1 MCGVCGIYEYKSHQ
15 PVDRQILAA
24 MLCVLHHRGPDD
36 DGLFF
41 DGDLALGMRRL
52 SIIDVDGG
60 KQPIG
65 NEDGSVITVFNGEI
79 YNYPSLRED
88 LDSRGHKLLTA
99 SDTEVI
105 VHLYEDFGDECVQ
118 HLRGMFGF
126 AIWDARKRRLLLAR
140 DRLGIKPLYYT
151 QAGGRLIFG
160 SEIKAILQHPSVEV
174 RLNVEGLNR
183 FLSLKYVPAP
193 QTMFEG
199 IHALPPGCVLV
210 CDAHGMQIRR
220 YWDLSF
226 ANHQSGHVREEAYA
240 EQLEALLRESVKLHL
255 ISDVPFGAFL
265 SGGVDSSTI
274 VALMSQY
281 LSRPVRTYSVGFDGC
296 GEQFSELPY
305 ARLVA
310 KKFQT
315 DHHEVLI
322 RPAHLIEFAEKVAW
336 HLDQPLAEHATLA
349 NYMVAELASRDV
361 KMVLTGEGG
370 DELFAGY
377 ARYAGERMAPFFG
390 RIPKIARSM
399 ALAAGAHLPGLRRQK
414 LALYA
419 LSQGTEAARFANWF
433 PLYNSEMKLALLSE
447 DLRESFGGC
456 GADSV
461 FEEHLRRTNATEP
474 LNRMLYVDT
483 KLWLPDLLLARGD
496 KTSMAVSLEA
506 RVPLLDHKLVE
517 FAASL
522 PPRMKLK
529 GLARKYLL
537 KKVSSRWLPPEII
550 HRKKQGFPM
559 PVSLW
564 LRNEARTFVRD
575 VLSPSVLRRRGLF
588 NPAFV
593 EKLIQHHERGFA
605 DHGSLLWGLISVEL
619 WQRVFMDSR
628 MRAVEAPGA
637 LTAPAFAG

>member
-1 MCGVCGIYEYKSHQ
+1 MCGICGIYEFKTHRS
-15 PVDRQILAA
+15 VDQQFLGD
-24 MLCVLHHRGPDD
+24 MLQVLHHRGPDD
-36 DGLFF
+36 AGVFF
-41 DGDLALGMRRL
+41 DRDLAIGMRRL

-65 NEDGSVITVFNGEI
+65 NEDGSVVTVFNGEI
-79 YNYPSLRED
+79 YNFQSVREE
-88 LDSRGHKLLTA
+88 LKGRGHRLATA

-105 VHLYEDFGDECVQ
+105 VHLYEDFGEECVR

-126 AIWDARKRRLLLAR
+126 AVWDSRRRRLLLAR

-160 SEIKAILQHPSVEV
+160 SEIKAILQHPSVQV
-174 RLNVEGLNR
+174 FLNR
-183 FLSLKYVPAP
+183 EALNNFLSLKYVPAP

-199 IHALPPGCVLV
+199 IHALPPGCLLT
-210 CDAHGMQIRR
+210 CDGNGVKVRR

-226 ANHQSGHVREEAYA
+226 SNDKNGDVPEEAYA
-240 EQLEALLRESVKLHL
+240 EQLEVLLRESVKLHL

-265 SGGVDSSTI
+265 SGGLDSSTI
-274 VALMSQY
+274 VALMSQI
-281 LSRPVRTYSVGFDGC
+281 LSEPVKTYSVGFEGH
-296 GEQFSELPY
+296 GESFSELPY
-305 ARLVA
+305 ARAVA
-310 KKFQT
+310 DKFKT
-315 DHHEVLI
+315 DHHEVFI
-322 RPAHLIEFAEKVAW
+322 RSTDLTRLAEKVIW

-377 ARYAGERMAPFFG
+377 ARYSGERLSPFFQ
-390 RIPKIARSM
+390 RIPKAAKSL
-399 ALAAGAHLPGLRRQK
+399 ALAASSHLPGLRRQK

-419 LSQGTEAARFANWF
+419 LSQTDEVARFVNWF
-433 PLYNSEMKLALLSE
+433 PLFNSEMKQAVVSEELKDSLSGYDADYVFGQHLACT
-447 DLRESFGGC
+447 DAR
-456 GADSV
+456 
-461 FEEHLRRTNATEP
+461 EP

-496 KTSMAVSLEA
+496 KMSMAVSVEA

-522 PPRMKLK
+522 PQNLKVK

-537 KKVSSRWLPPEII
+537 KKVSSRWLPQEII

-559 PVSLW
+559 PSSLW
-564 LRNEARTFVRD
+564 LRGEARSFVRD
-575 VLSPSVLRRRGLF
+575 VLSPMAVRRRGLF
-588 NPAFV
+588 NPLFV
-593 EKLIQHHERGFA
+593 EKLIQEHESGFA
-605 DHGSLLWGLISVEL
+605 DHGSLLWGLMNVEL
-619 WQRVFMDSR
+619 WQRVFMDSQVR
-628 MRAVEAPGA
+628 PQRKTQTFAAQAV
-637 LTAPAFAG
+637 

>member
-1 MCGVCGIYEYKSHQ
+1 MCGVCGIYEYKSHK
-15 PVDRQILAA
+15 PVNQQILAA
-24 MLCVLHHRGPDD
+24 MLRVLHHRGPDD
-36 DGLFF
+36 DGLYF
-41 DGDLALGMRRL
+41 DHDLALGMRRL
-52 SIIDVDGG
+52 SIIDLDGG
-60 KQPIG
+60 KQPIC

-79 YNYPSLRED
+79 YNYQSLREE
-88 LDSRGHKLLTA
+88 LDNRGHKLATS

-160 SEIKAILQHPSVEV
+160 SEIKAILQHPSVQV
-174 RLNVEGLNR
+174 LLNLEALNN

-199 IHALPPGCVLV
+199 IHALPPGCLLV
-210 CDAHGMQIRR
+210 CDAHGIQIRR

-226 ANHQSGHVREEAYA
+226 ANHRNGHVQEETYA
-240 EQLEALLRESVKLHL
+240 EQLEALLRESVKIHL

-265 SGGVDSSTI
+265 SGGLDSSTI
-274 VALMSQY
+274 VALMSQF
-281 LSRPVRTYSVGFDGC
+281 LSRPVRTYSVGFDGT
-296 GEQFSELPY
+296 GEEFSELPY

-310 KKFQT
+310 KKLQT

-322 RPAHLIEFAEKVAW
+322 RPTHLIEHAEKVAW
-336 HLDQPLAEHATLA
+336 HLDQPLAEFATLA

-377 ARYAGERMAPFFG
+377 ARYAGERLAPFFH
-390 RIPKIARSM
+390 RIPNVAKSL
-399 ALAAGAHLPGLRRQK
+399 ALTASAHLPGLRRQK

-419 LSQGTEAARFANWF
+419 LSQDDEAARFVNWF
-433 PLYNSEMKLALLSE
+433 PLYNTELKRALLSE
-447 DLRESFGGC
+447 DLKESLQDC
-456 GADSV
+456 STNSV
-461 FEEHLRRTNATEP
+461 FEELLTRTNATDP

-522 PPRMKLK
+522 PQNMKLK

-559 PVSLW
+559 PLSLW
-564 LRNEARTFVRD
+564 LRNEARSFVRD
-575 VLSPSVLRRRGLF
+575 VLSPSALRRRGLF
-588 NPAFV
+588 NPSFV
-593 EKLIQHHERGFA
+593 EKLIQQHENGFA
-605 DHGSLLWGLISVEL
+605 DHSSLLWGLMSMEL

-628 MRAVEAPGA
+628 MRAEIEPGA
-637 LTAPAFAG
+637 LAAPAVAR